1 MWLQFSILSSE
12 MEADHSFMH
21 YCVSVLW
28 WGTIL
33 LLWGPLLFCRA
44 RKCIFKVMTCLK
56 VRLRLRLVGSNV
68 GTTYG

>member
-1 MWLQFSILSSE
+1 MQFSILSSE

-21 YCVSVLW
+21 YCVC
-28 WGTIL
+28 TIL

-56 VRLRLRLVGSNV
+56 VRLRLQLVGSNV